1 MVQDI
6 YPTSAAAG
14 GVDPFD
20 LTGKVALL
28 TGSTRGMGLAA
39 AQLFADHAARVV
51 LVGRN
56 AEGCAAA
63 AQEVNA
69 RFPEPRALGVAC
81 NIGHEEDR
89 LRLMET
95 VLAEWGQVDILLC
108 NASLNIW
115 VGPVTELDEGVL
127 RKTLDVN
134 VVANHALM
142 KLVLPG
148 MVERGWGR
156 IVTTTSVVGSVFGSA
171 VDSAYAASK
180 AALGA
185 LTKCV
190 AVEHGANG
198 IRANVI
204 APGTFRT
211 EMARSL
217 WESPEHMAVYEAHN
231 PVPRVG
237 EPQEYAGLALLLC
250 SDGAGYLNGQTIALD
265 GGYTVAWRT

>member
-1 MVQDI
+1 MVQEI
-6 YPTSAAAG
+6 ASVRPRLN
-14 GVDPFD
+14 DPFD
-20 LTGKVALL
+20 LTGRVAVL

-39 AQLFADHAARVV
+39 AQLFADHGARVV
-51 LVGRN
+51 LVGRK
-56 AEGCAAA
+56 AEGCDAAA
-63 AQEVNA
+63 AEVNA
-69 RFPEPRALGVAC
+69 RFPEQRALGVPC
-81 NIGHEEDR
+81 HIGREADR
-89 LRLMET
+89 QRLMDT
-95 VLAEWGQVDILLC
+95 ALGEWGRVDILVC
-108 NASLNIW
+108 NASFNIW
-115 VGPVTELDEGVL
+115 VGPVTELDEDVL

-148 MVERGWGR
+148 MLDRGWGR
-156 IVTTTSVVGSVFGSA
+156 IVTTTSIVGSVLGSPI
-171 VDSAYAASK
+171 DSAYAASK
-180 AALGA
+180 AALEA

-211 EMARSL
+211 EMARGL
-217 WESPEHMAVYEAHN
+217 WESPERMAVYEAHN

-237 EPQEYAGLALLLC
+237 DPEEYAGLALLLC
-250 SDGAGYLNGQTIALD
+250 SDAAGYLNGQTIALD